1 MPDLSHK
8 QKFKLKTKRP
18 NKMSFNKRILKKEN
32 ILRNLNNLFT
42 YLNADAVICTDDFS
56 RKVYRMYGEGFTEE
70 EIINIINK
78 MK

>member
-1 MPDLSHK
+1 
-8 QKFKLKTKRP
+8 
-18 NKMSFNKRILKKEN
+18 MSFNKRILKKEN

-56 RKVYRMYGEGFTEE
+56 RKVYRMYGEGLSEE